1 MELPPCPAPWG
12 AHTDS
17 LAVLGQRVHLVARVA
32 LALKVAL
39 VIDADLAAGIG
50 VLTLVNVCGEEH
62 RSEPAGHSAS
72 AWGVQGQGEEGL
84 TATGLLVQELV
95 AGWACAL
102 KADLE
107 VRADVGAA
115 AIVVQTLVQPWGG
128 TQAPEGPG
136 PWARAGA
143 GQG

>member
-1 MELPPCPAPWG
+1 MGG
-12 AHTDS
+12 A
-17 LAVLGQRVHLVARVA
+17 G
-32 LALKVAL
+32 
-39 VIDADLAAGIG
+39 
-50 VLTLVNVCGEEH
+50 
-62 RSEPAGHSAS
+62 
-72 AWGVQGQGEEGL
+72 WGEEGL

-128 TQAPEGPG
+128 TQAPEGPAA
-136 PWARAGA
+136 WARAGA